1 MCHPLLKTAIKS
13 LEDEEIAQVFYEYL
27 AKRVS
32 DNILSEKLRELASME
47 ASHTNFWEDFLKT
60 RNLRPRTSKFRKLA
74 SLTLLKFTYRV
85 FGLGFVI
92 KLLEHSEVSS
102 INEYLSLFESDYLS
116 NHEKQLLIKIIKDE
130 TLHEAVLG
138 EEEKPYKTF
147 LDHVR
152 EIVLG
157 MNDGLVEV
165 LSVSAGLAGTF
176 LSPLYVFAGGILVG
190 VGGALSMGIGAY
202 VSSKTSTQIT
212 DEKIRR
218 SKLLSKVRYAYSD
231 KDAGAETVGEGVLD
245 DEEVRKD
252 PKKAGL
258 YTGLSYFVGSLVPL
272 LPYVLFIPP
281 PISVITSFISSA
293 IALGLTGFVISVLG
307 GLNIK
312 RKILE
317 LLSLSMTAA
326 TVTYFIGRIA
336 NVVLGIE
343 I

>member
-1 MCHPLLKTAIKS
+1 MCRPLLKTAIKS

-32 DNILSEKLRELASME
+32 DKVLSEKLRELASIE
-47 ASHTNFWEDFLKT
+47 ASHANFWEDFLKT
-60 RNLRPRTSKFRKLA
+60 RNLRPRTSKFRKLV

-92 KLLEHSEVSS
+92 KLLEHSEASS
-102 INEYLSLFESDYLS
+102 INEYLSLVESDYLS
-116 NHEKQLLIKIIKDE
+116 DREKELLTRIIEEETFHEV
-130 TLHEAVLG
+130 VLG

-147 LDHVR
+147 LNHVR

-212 DEKIRR
+212 NEKIRR
-218 SKLLSKVRYAYSD
+218 SKLLSKVRYEYS
-231 KDAGAETVGEGVLD
+231 

-272 LPYVLFIPP
+272 LPYALSIQPP
-281 PISVITSFISSA
+281 SSVIASFISSA

>member
-1 MCHPLLKTAIKS
+1 LKTAIKS

-32 DNILSEKLRELASME
+32 DKVLSEKLRELASIE
-47 ASHTNFWEDFLKT
+47 ASHANFWEDFLKT
-60 RNLRPRTSKFRKLA
+60 RNLRPRTSKFRKLV

-92 KLLEHSEVSS
+92 KLLEHSEASS
-102 INEYLSLFESDYLS
+102 INEYLSLVESDYLS
-116 NHEKQLLIKIIKDE
+116 DREKELLTRIIEEETFHEV
-130 TLHEAVLG
+130 VLG

-147 LDHVR
+147 LNHVR

-212 DEKIRR
+212 NEKIRR
-218 SKLLSKVRYAYSD
+218 SKLLSKVRYEYSD
-231 KDAGAETVGEGVLD
+231 EEVGAETIGEGVLD

-272 LPYVLFIPP
+272 LPYALSIQPP
-281 PISVITSFISSA
+281 SSVIASFISSA